1 MNKISIY
8 ILLTLI
14 YLGLSKSF
22 SPSEKRAPHVP
33 NEKIFPSFF
42 FGAPISIIL
51 LDSFQTGFLIKT
63 YFQKYKIVHGFKH
76 PETIIVRTS
85 YSFWEK
91 NKGNIGMSIFRRGEK
106 KNTQSDIPMPPGI
119 LYVGDPA
126 YGHWE
131 MLNSGEKGWV
141 FHRAYRHF
149 PAIFNWGTFTPTERF
164 YNTAVAF
171 EEHDKTYYGDNN
183 EFGTNGKLSEEKN
196 QLEKEKDEEVR
207 KTDFRERID
216 RLFHIPSWND

>member
-1 MNKISIY
+1 MNKISVY

-22 SPSEKRAPHVP
+22 SPSEKRAPYIP

-42 FGAPISIIL
+42 FGAPLSIVL

-85 YSFWEK
+85 YSFWER
-91 NKGNIGMSIFRRGEK
+91 NKGNLGMSIFRRGEK
-106 KNTQSDIPMPPGI
+106 KNTQSMIAMPPGI

-131 MLNSGEKGWV
+131 MQNSGDKEWI

-149 PAIFNWGTFTPTERF
+149 PAIFSWGSFKPTEQF
-164 YNTAVAF
+164 YNAANAF
-171 EEHDKTYYGDNN
+171 LEHDKPYYGENN
-183 EFGTNGKLSEEKN
+183 EFGTNGTLSQEKLK
-196 QLEKEKDEEVR
+196 LEKEKDEEVR

-216 RLFHIPSWND
+216 RLFHIPSWNN